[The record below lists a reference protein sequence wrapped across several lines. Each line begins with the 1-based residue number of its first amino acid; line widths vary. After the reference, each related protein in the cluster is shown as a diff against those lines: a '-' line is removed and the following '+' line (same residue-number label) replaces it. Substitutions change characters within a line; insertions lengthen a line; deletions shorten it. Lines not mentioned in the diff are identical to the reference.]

1 MRPASTW
8 ATGTVFTVWRRTV
21 PATRAEANAY
31 LAAFSAEDAQFPELY
46 SQVINDW
53 CNQKGL

>member
-1 MRPASTW
+1 MGN
-8 ATGTVFTVWRRTV
+8 GTVFTVWRRTV